1 MKNIN
6 WKFIR
11 VVIFLILLCLIVDLF
26 HVMTI
31 PVGFVAVVGNV
42 PLVVEKDLLK
52 WITINVKYV
61 KGVVYVLIAK
71 EREK

>member
-1 MKNIN
+1 
-6 WKFIR
+6 
-11 VVIFLILLCLIVDLF
+11 
-26 HVMTI
+26 MTI